1 MNLCCQKMIRK
12 NQICGIYL
20 IVGNVDFTEGYVQGG
35 DIMYGWTEKQ
45 TADEYLLTILN
56 THPVKLLPI
65 SWFVDIEGVVW
76 SRWVDT
82 S

>member
-1 MNLCCQKMIRK
+1 MC
-12 NQICGIYL
+12 
-20 IVGNVDFTEGYVQGG
+20 
-35 DIMYGWTEKQ
+35 GWTEKQ